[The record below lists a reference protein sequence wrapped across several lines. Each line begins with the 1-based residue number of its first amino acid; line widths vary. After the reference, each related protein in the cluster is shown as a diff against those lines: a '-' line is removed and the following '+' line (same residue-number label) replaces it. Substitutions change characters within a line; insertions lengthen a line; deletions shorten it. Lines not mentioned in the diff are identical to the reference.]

1 MAAND
6 SSAGPL
12 ELGKVEIKRFTT
24 SNFILECGGTLPEL
38 QLAYETY
45 GDLAS
50 DGRNAFLLTHGYTSS
65 QHAAGR
71 DARGEPGWWDGLVG
85 PGRAI
90 DTRKYFVVASNM
102 LGSSYGST
110 GPASMNPR
118 TGKPYGPEFPAITVA
133 DMVRAQH
140 ALLESLGV
148 AHMVAVAGPSYGG
161 YQAFQWAVT
170 YPFDMDG
177 IVAVVTA
184 PNVTDG
190 ERMVA
195 DLRARFSSEQGWNE
209 GYYHGTGDMRDFMA
223 GFRVETLKRYGIAAE
238 LASRFP
244 DAARRE
250 AEIQR
255 AATQWANEFA
265 PNSLIVLAQ
274 ARAHLDTVKD
284 FSKIRAKVLYV
295 LCRTDKLFPR
305 ALAPQ
310 VMAQLQAA
318 GVDAAYF
325 EIDSDKGHLA
335 SGFDWAK
342 WAPAL
347 QRFLALLERHSASTS
362 RNLRARDGL
371 GADCGGDVTA

>member
-1 MAAND
+1 MVVND
-6 SSAGPL
+6 SSADSSS
-12 ELGKVEIKRFTT
+12 LGKVEVKRFTT
-24 SNFILECGGTLPEL
+24 SNFILERGWTLSEL
-38 QLAYETY
+38 TLAYETY

-85 PGRAI
+85 PGKAI

-110 GPASMNPR
+110 GPASINPK
-118 TGKPYGPEFPAITVA
+118 TGKPYGSDFPSITVA

-148 AHMVAVAGPSYGG
+148 KHLVAVAGPSYGG

-195 DLRARFSSEQGWNE
+195 DLRARFSAAPGWNSGCCYE
-209 GYYHGTGDMRDFMA
+209 TGGMRDFMT
-223 GFRVETLKRYGIAAE
+223 GFRVETLKRYGIEAE

-244 DAARRE
+244 DPIARE
-250 AEIQR
+250 AEIDR
-255 AATQWANEFA
+255 AAEQWANEFD

-274 ARAHLDTVKD
+274 ARAYLDAVKG
-284 FSKIRAKVLYV
+284 FSKIRAKLLYV

-310 VMAQLQAA
+310 VMAQLEAA
-318 GVDAAYF
+318 GVDADYF

-335 SGFDWAK
+335 SGLDWAK
-342 WAPAL
+342 WAPVL
-347 QRFLALLERHSASTS
+347 QRFL
-362 RNLRARDGL
+362 GCL
-371 GADCGGDVTA
+371 G